1 MAIAKKD
8 LLSLSDLSVDEIQEI
23 FAVAREMK
31 TVIAGE
37 DKKHPV
43 LRGRSVINLF
53 YENSTRTRSSFEI
66 AGKYLG
72 ADVVNISASSSSVT
86 KGESLKDTA
95 KTIDRLAPDVI
106 SMRHGASGAHEVLAQ
121 NVKARVINAGDGA
134 HQHPTQALLDM
145 FTITEK
151 KGSLEGL
158 KIAIVGDILHSR
170 VARSDVWG
178 FRALGADV
186 TLCAPPT
193 LMPSHAADLGVT
205 VTYDMNEAVKDA
217 DVIVM
222 LRIQLERQKAGM
234 FPSVREYAAFYCL
247 TEERLA
253 LAKPDCLVMHPGPIN
268 RGIEISGEIADGV
281 QSVIDEQVEN
291 GLAVRM
297 ALLSMM
303 GGYQNDVN

>member
-1 MAIAKKD
+1 MPIAKKD
-8 LLSLSDLSVDEIQEI
+8 LINLSDLTVDEIWEVLHTAQ
-23 FAVAREMK
+23 EMK
-31 TVIAGE
+31 QVLTRE

-53 YENSTRTRSSFEI
+53 YENSTRTRSSFEF

-72 ADVVNISASSSSVT
+72 ADVVNINTSSSSVM

-95 KTIDRLAPDVI
+95 LTLDRMAPDVI
-106 SMRHGASGAHEVLAQ
+106 VMRHGCSGAHEILAKH
-121 NVKARVINAGDGA
+121 VKARVINAGDGA
-134 HQHPTQALLDM
+134 HQHPTQALLDLL
-145 FTITEK
+145 TIVEHR
-151 KGSLEGL
+151 GNLEGL

-170 VARSDVWG
+170 VARSDLWG
-178 FRALGADV
+178 FQALGADV

-193 LMPSHAADLGVT
+193 LMPSQVAKLGAN
-205 VTYDMNEAVKDA
+205 VTYDMDEAIKDA

-234 FPSVREYAAFYCL
+234 FPSIREYAAFYGL
-247 TEERLA
+247 NAQRLK

-268 RGIEISGEIADGV
+268 RGVEITPEVADGM
-281 QSVIDEQVEN
+281 QAVIEEQVNN

-297 ALLSMM
+297 ALLSIM
-303 GGYQNDVN
+303 GGVAK

>member
-1 MAIAKKD
+1 MPIAKKD
-8 LLSLSDLSVDEIQEI
+8 LINLSDLTVDEIWEVLHTAQ
-23 FAVAREMK
+23 EMK
-31 TVIAGE
+31 QVRTRV

-53 YENSTRTRSSFEI
+53 YENSTRTRSSFEF

-72 ADVVNISASSSSVT
+72 ADVVNINTSSSSVM

-95 KTIDRLAPDVI
+95 LTLDRMAPDVI
-106 SMRHGASGAHEVLAQ
+106 VMRHGCSGAHEILAKH
-121 NVKARVINAGDGA
+121 VKARVINAGDGA
-134 HQHPTQALLDM
+134 HQHPTQALLDLL
-145 FTITEK
+145 TIVEH
-151 KGSLEGL
+151 KGNLEGL

-170 VARSDVWG
+170 VARSDLWG
-178 FRALGADV
+178 FQALGADV

-193 LMPSHAADLGVT
+193 LMPSQVAKLGVN
-205 VTYDMNEAVKDA
+205 VTYDMDEAIKDA

-234 FPSVREYAAFYCL
+234 FPSIREYAAFYGL
-247 TEERLA
+247 NAQRLK

-268 RGIEISGEIADGV
+268 RGVEITPEVADGM
-281 QSVIDEQVEN
+281 QAVIEEQVNN

-297 ALLSMM
+297 ALLSIM
-303 GGYQNDVN
+303 GGAAK

>member
-1 MAIAKKD
+1 MPIAKKD
-8 LLSLSDLSVDEIQEI
+8 LINLSDLTVDEIWEVLHTAQ
-23 FAVAREMK
+23 EMK
-31 TVIAGE
+31 QVLTRE

-53 YENSTRTRSSFEI
+53 YENSTRTRSSFEF

-72 ADVVNISASSSSVT
+72 ADVVNINTSSSSVM

-95 KTIDRLAPDVI
+95 LTLDRMAPDVI
-106 SMRHGASGAHEVLAQ
+106 VMRHGCSGAHEILAKY
-121 NVKARVINAGDGA
+121 VKARVINAGDGA
-134 HQHPTQALLDM
+134 HQHPTQALLDLL
-145 FTITEK
+145 TIVEH
-151 KGSLEGL
+151 KGNLEGL

-170 VARSDVWG
+170 VARSDLWG
-178 FRALGADV
+178 MQALGADV

-193 LMPSHAADLGVT
+193 LMPSQVAKLGAK
-205 VTYDMNEAVKDA
+205 VTYNMDEAIKDA

-234 FPSVREYAAFYCL
+234 FPSIREYAAFYGL
-247 TEERLA
+247 NAQRLK

-268 RGIEISGEIADGV
+268 RGVEITPEVADGM
-281 QSVIDEQVEN
+281 QAVIEEQVNN

-297 ALLSMM
+297 ALLSIM
-303 GGYQNDVN
+303 GGVAK